1 MFTGK
6 GRQLTIYLGETD
18 QHHHK
23 ALYMAIVELLRRE
36 GIAGA
41 TVTRGVAGFGASS
54 RIHTSAILR
63 LSMDLPIVITL
74 IDRAERIE
82 QILPALVE
90 MAPSA
95 LMTLQDVE
103 IARPGIGFRHGLPDV
118 TVERVMRREVVTVR
132 ADDSLTR
139 VVELLLDKDFTAVPV
154 VDTGGRVVGMV
165 SDTDLL
171 TRGGMQIGLSLKRA
185 ADAEFVRE
193 LHRSL
198 ENPERRVNEIMTREV
213 VTVRPDTSLADAAHL
228 MVTRRLKRL
237 PVVDASGKL
246 VGILG
251 RLDVLNTI
259 AAVHIPE
266 WQPGTTVVGEHATV
280 ADVMSRDVPTVREST
295 AVAELFE
302 MLVSSTHRRV
312 VVIDSE
318 RRVVGIIADS
328 DLVSR
333 VAPESRA
340 GLIRML
346 VARVPLGE
354 TSEEARQH
362 LARLHGQTAADLMT
376 RKVVTVRAEMPVASA
391 LALSAEK
398 RTKRMPVVDADG
410 KLVGIVGRTEMMRAL
425 LAGAAR
431 GGM

>member
-6 GRQLTIYLGETD
+6 GRQLTIYLGEAD
-18 QHHHK
+18 QYHHK
-23 ALYMAIVELLRRE
+23 ALYMALLEFLRRE

-41 TVTRGVAGFGASS
+41 TVTHGVAGFGASS

-63 LSMDLPIVITL
+63 LSMDLPVVITV

-90 MAPSA
+90 MAPNA

-103 IARPGIGFRHGLPDV
+103 IARPGIGFRQGLPDV
-118 TVERVMRREVVTVR
+118 TVERVMRREVVTVGPE
-132 ADDSLTR
+132 DSLIR
-139 VVELLLDKDFTAVPV
+139 VVEVLLDKDFTAVPV
-154 VDTGGRVVGMV
+154 VDADGRVVGMV

-171 TRGGMQIGLSLKRA
+171 TRGGMEVGLSLKRA
-185 ADAEFVRE
+185 ADAEFVHE

-198 ENPERRVNEIMTREV
+198 ENPERRVREVMTAEV
-213 VTVRPDTSLADAAHL
+213 VTVAPDASLADAAHL
-228 MVTRRLKRL
+228 MVTKRLKRL
-237 PVVDASGKL
+237 PVVDSSGKL
-246 VGILG
+246 VGIVG

-266 WQPGTTVVGEHATV
+266 WQPETTIAGERATV
-280 ADVMSRDVPTVREST
+280 ADVMTRNAATVGET
-295 AVAELFE
+295 ASLSELFD
-302 MLVSSTHRRV
+302 LLLSSTHKRV
-312 VVIDSE
+312 VVIDAE

-333 VAPESRA
+333 IDPESRP
-340 GLIRML
+340 GVIRML
-346 VARVPLGE
+346 VARVPLGKA
-354 TSEEARQH
+354 SEDARKQ

-376 RKVVTVRAEMPVASA
+376 REVVTVRPEMPVASA

-398 RTKRMPVVDADG
+398 RTKRMPVVDGEG
-410 KLVGIVGRTEMMRAL
+410 KLLGIVGRSEMMRAL
-425 LAGAAR
+425 LGGAAQ